1 MANTTESM
9 KVIVTK
15 QGEEGEAYEI
25 IDEAEYG
32 QVKKKH
38 QQAPSSE
45 RTGRMAIMDDINV
58 VGTVLNE
65 GSEVNLSIGKLGISQ
80 SAQKVQ
86 LP

>member
-32 QVKKKH
+32 QVKKHK
-38 QQAPSSE
+38 QQPSE